1 MVDIGTALEGRPT
14 LVSRRLI
21 SIPCRGA
28 LGHTWIRQQ
37 LDDSTWPC
45 QQRERGGQPA
55 VYQVA
60 SQLLLP
66 RRRDHGGS
74 FGLPGLHHGGHR
86 ARRMRGAPVHW
97 HWHTRPAT
105 WEELHVLWLIVCS
118 SCAIAV
124 PFAQPPQMESP
135 RVANRLGRA
144 ARALRN
150 SCCAASCT
158 LAARCTPY
166 GTRAYAV

>member
-1 MVDIGTALEGRPT
+1 M
-14 LVSRRLI
+14 
-21 SIPCRGA
+21 
-28 LGHTWIRQQ
+28 
-37 LDDSTWPC
+37 
-45 QQRERGGQPA
+45 
-55 VYQVA
+55 YQVA

-74 FGLPGLHHGGHR
+74 FGLTGVHHGGHR

-105 WEELHVLWLIVCS
+105 WEELHVLEVVLRLIDCLQRLCHCS
-118 SCAIAV
+118 AICAAAADGEH
-124 PFAQPPQMESP
+124 PFP

-144 ARALRN
+144 ARALRS